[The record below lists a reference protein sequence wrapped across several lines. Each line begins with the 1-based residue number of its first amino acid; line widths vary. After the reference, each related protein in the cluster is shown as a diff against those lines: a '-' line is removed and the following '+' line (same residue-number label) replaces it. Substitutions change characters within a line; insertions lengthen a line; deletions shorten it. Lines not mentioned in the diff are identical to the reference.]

1 MKSVKEQFDLIS
13 KKYDGQRRVLIP
25 CYDDFYGIA
34 VEWLHFKTSST
45 PKILDLGAGTGIFS
59 QFVLEKYPQADITL
73 LDFSEQMLS
82 VARER
87 FKDIKNISF
96 QVADMMGF
104 EPQQKYDAVIS
115 SLAIHHLS
123 DEDKQKLFKKIHS
136 ILNDGGV
143 FVNAEQVKGKTDY
156 IHSFYTQRRHD
167 RLDHSALSKE
177 SVEASYER
185 NKLDKCTSVSQQL
198 AWLKEAGF
206 KEVDCPFKYYIFAV
220 LWGVK

>member
-1 MKSVKEQFDLIS
+1 MKSVKEQFDQIS
-13 KKYDGQRRVLIP
+13 KKYDSQRRVLIP
-25 CYDDFYGIA
+25 CYDDFYGIG
-34 VEWLHFKTSST
+34 VEWLHFNTST

-87 FKDIKNISF
+87 FKDIKNVSF
-96 QVADMMGF
+96 QVADMMSF

-115 SLAIHHLS
+115 SLAIHHLT
-123 DEDKQKLFKKIHS
+123 DEDKQKLFKKIHGM
-136 ILNDGGV
+136 LNDGGF
-143 FVNAEQVKGKTDY
+143 FVNAEQVKGTTDY
-156 IHSFYTQRRHD
+156 IHSFYTQRRHH
-167 RLDHSALSKE
+167 RLENSELSKE

-185 NKLDKCTSVSQQL
+185 NKLDKCASVSQQL

-206 KEVDCPFKYYIFAV
+206 NEVDCPFKYYIFAV
-220 LWGVK
+220 LWGMK